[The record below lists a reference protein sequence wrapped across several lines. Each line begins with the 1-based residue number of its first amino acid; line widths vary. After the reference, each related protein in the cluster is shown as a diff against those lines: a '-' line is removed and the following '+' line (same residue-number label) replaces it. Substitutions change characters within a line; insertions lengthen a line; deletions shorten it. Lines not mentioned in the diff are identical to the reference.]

1 MFYGAKGTFR
11 YLLLLLS
18 YYEYEG
24 ASKDTYEGTRDHA
37 KIAWGAVWLKSRAI
51 EGNIRSR
58 HTTHLFSPARRFDA
72 GLSREGGTPRNTG
85 R

>member
-24 ASKDTYEGTRDHA
+24 ASKDTYEGTRDHD
-37 KIAWGAVWLKSRAI
+37 RY
-51 EGNIRSR
+51 
-58 HTTHLFSPARRFDA
+58 
-72 GLSREGGTPRNTG
+72 
-85 R
+85 